1 MKVVITDHNYMD
13 FTEERKMFEKA
24 GATLEI
30 SQCTTEEEVI
40 QASQGAIALIN
51 SDIPITRKIIES
63 LPDLKVISRYGIG
76 VDHIDVEAAT
86 EHQVYVTNV
95 PDYCQDE
102 VASHALALIMSL
114 TRKIVLLNQQVK
126 DGRWAFD
133 EAAPLHRFSSQ
144 TVGLVSYGKIART
157 LSAHLQA
164 IGFNVIAYDPYVE
177 QANIDVDVELVSLEE
192 LMKRSDVI
200 SLHCPLVKETYQMI
214 NKEMFDLAKPNAVLV
229 NTGRGAVIHENDL
242 VDALVAGKIAG
253 AGLDVVE
260 EEPIDENHPL
270 LTMDQ
275 VILTP
280 HVAFYSEESME
291 ELKQK
296 TASNIVSVLQG
307 EKPKYVV
314 ND

>member
-13 FTEERKMFEKA
+13 FTEERKMFEEA

-63 LPDLKVISRYGIG
+63 LPDLKVIARYGIG

-126 DGRWAFD
+126 DGSWAFD
-133 EAAPLHRFSSQ
+133 AAAPLHRFSSQ

-157 LSAHLQA
+157 LSSHLQA